1 MNMKR
6 LTRNL
11 LAVVLAVVVFAGC
24 DGILDIEPQQSI
36 SDEIALATPRGVETA
51 LIGAYDVMGNV
62 NLWGGRTMLLP
73 DLLADDGDVHWSG
86 TFEQPRQFFAKAL
99 LTDNSFVAAQWIQAY
114 RMINVTNNVLGALDV
129 FEDADRRTAVEGEA
143 RLLRGMAYFQLVR
156 LFGRAYDDGDPN
168 SNLAVPLVTEPTR
181 DITEEDQRAR
191 STVAEVYDLVMS
203 DLTTARGLLG
213 ETNVFFANTYV
224 ASAWLAR
231 AHLERREWAQAAAE
245 ADRVIQSGRFS
256 LAPTFAEAFNRTQD
270 IPEYVFSTQMSQQ
283 DGFHGI
289 NEFFGGSPIGRGDVD
304 ILDQH
309 LERYEEGDDRGEFF
323 YIDQDF
329 GEPRTGKWRFGHNQG
344 MNLPIIRLAEM
355 YLIRAEGNFRA
366 GTEVGAAP
374 IDDINTIRER
384 ANASELDSIT
394 LQDIRDERIYEL
406 SFEGHRLFDVK
417 RFREDV
423 GNLTWDSPRLVLPV
437 PQREMDANPALTQNP
452 GYN

>member
-11 LAVVLAVVVFAGC
+11 LAVMLAVVVFAGC
-24 DGILDIEPQQSI
+24 DSILDIEPQQSI
-36 SDEIALATPRGVETA
+36 PTDVALATPANVESA
-51 LIGAYDVMGNV
+51 LLGAYDIMGNAA
-62 NLWGGRTMLLP
+62 LYGGRTMILP
-73 DLLADDGDVHWSG
+73 DLLADDGDVHWRG
-86 TFEQPRQFFAKAL
+86 TFSQPREAFQKAI
-99 LTDNSFVAAQWIQAY
+99 LTDNTFIAAQWIQAY
-114 RMINVTNNVLGALDV
+114 RLINVTNNVLAALDV
-129 FEDADRRTAVEGEA
+129 FTDAGRRATVEGEA
-143 RLLRGMAYFQLVR
+143 RLLRGIMYFQLAR
-156 LFGRAYDDGDPN
+156 LYGRAWDDGDPEV
-168 SNLAVPLVTEPTR
+168 NLAVPIVTDPTGIVTDADYR
-181 DITEEDQRAR
+181 PR
-191 STVAEVYDLVMS
+191 SSVADVYNLVMS
-203 DLTTARGLLG
+203 DLTSARDLLG

-256 LAPTFAEAFNRTQD
+256 LAPTFADAFNREQD
-270 IPEYVFSTQMSQQ
+270 IPEYVFATQMSQQ
-283 DGFHGI
+283 DGFHGL
-289 NEFFGGSPIGRGDVD
+289 NEFYGGDPIGRGDVN
-304 ILDQH
+304 ILAQH
-309 LERYEEGDDRGEFF
+309 LERYEDGDERGDFF
-323 YIDQDF
+323 YTDRF
-329 GEPRTGKWRFGHNQG
+329 GVKTGKWRLGHNQNV
-344 MNLPIIRLAEM
+344 NLPIIRLAEM

-366 GTEVGAAP
+366 GTEVGVAP

-423 GNLTWDSPRLVLPV
+423 GNLAWDADALVYPV